1 MNAENK
7 TVYQNNACYSTI
19 SIDTEKFKPGIYFI
33 RITDAQGQQVVKQVV
48 VQ

>member
-7 TVYQNNACYSTI
+7 TAYQNNACYTTI
-19 SIDTEKFKPGIYFI
+19 SIDTEKFKTGVSFT
-33 RITDAQGQQVVKQVV
+33 RITDAQRQQVVKQVV